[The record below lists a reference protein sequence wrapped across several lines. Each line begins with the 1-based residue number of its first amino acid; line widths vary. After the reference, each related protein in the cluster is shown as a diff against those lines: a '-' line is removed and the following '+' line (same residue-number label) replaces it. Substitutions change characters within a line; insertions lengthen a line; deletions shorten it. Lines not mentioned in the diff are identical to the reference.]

1 MKLSASGLDVG
12 YGKVPVLHDIAIQ
25 VATGQCIA
33 VVGANGAG
41 KTTLLKTLAGLLKPR
56 RGSILLDEEDITGR
70 KPHVLARQ
78 GLVLVPE
85 GRHLF
90 PGLSVL
96 DNLSSAER
104 TGRIRGATIHLD
116 DVYRM
121 FPALQARAKTAAGRL
136 SGGEQQM
143 LAIARALMLE
153 PTLIM
158 LDEPSTGLAPIVVHH
173 VLDTIGGLVSRDVG
187 VLLVEQN
194 AVEALRIA
202 SYIYVLERG
211 RIVRHGPA
219 NEVMQDDALRRSYLG
234 V

>member
-1 MKLSASGLDVG
+1 
-12 YGKVPVLHDIAIQ
+12 
-25 VATGQCIA
+25 
-33 VVGANGAG
+33 
-41 KTTLLKTLAGLLKPR
+41 
-56 RGSILLDEEDITGR
+56 
-70 KPHVLARQ
+70 
-78 GLVLVPE
+78 
-85 GRHLF
+85 
-90 PGLSVL
+90 
-96 DNLSSAER
+96 
-104 TGRIRGATIHLD
+104 
-116 DVYRM
+116 
-121 FPALQARAKTAAGRL
+121 
-136 SGGEQQM
+136 
-143 LAIARALMLE
+143 
-153 PTLIM
+153 